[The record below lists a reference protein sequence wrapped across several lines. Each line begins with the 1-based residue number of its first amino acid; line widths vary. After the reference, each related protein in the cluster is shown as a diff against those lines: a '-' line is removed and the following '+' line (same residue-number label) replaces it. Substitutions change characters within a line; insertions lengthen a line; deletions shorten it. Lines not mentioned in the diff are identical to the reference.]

1 MSEETPQSLVL
12 ELQNPKIA
20 TPMRVEL
27 DRRVTVGRADT
38 TGTIVPEVDLSPYG
52 AEDSGISRQHLQL
65 FAENG
70 HPMVMDL
77 RSGNGTQLNG
87 MRLEPNKSYRLRD
100 EDMLKLGSFELKVKI
115 VARPAPP
122 APTAATS
129 TVEIKREGGTMPLNA
144 GKIFRGRGEL
154 IMIVEDDAAVA
165 QLIALV
171 LQRAG
176 YTTHI
181 SRDVLSAMRFYTQK
195 HPNAI
200 VLDLMLPDM
209 HGLELCRYVRR
220 DPQNNDT
227 PIIIT
232 SALKTAA
239 MIAQSMQAGANQFL
253 GKPFSAQ
260 ELASVVT
267 SFVHQSQSGEP
278 SMNTK
283 ALVGT
288 APLQKLKPDTRKNT
302 AVLFVAGY
310 GDDPV
315 TIKLAEPV
323 SLGRAGNTAVKSHVD
338 LSRFEAAD
346 LGVSRLHAKLHYNAG
361 AFLVEDMGSANGTF
375 INGEPVPPRQPTGVQ
390 NGDEVRL
397 GRLRMYI
404 YFLTDPEE

>member
-1 MSEETPQSLVL
+1 MADETPQSLII
-12 ELQNPKIA
+12 ELQNPKL
-20 TPMRVEL
+20 PNPLRVQL
-27 DRRVTVGRADT
+27 DRRVTVGRSDA
-38 TGTIVPEVDLSPYG
+38 TGTIVPEVDLTPYG
-52 AEDSGISRQHLQL
+52 AEDSGVSRQHLQL
-65 FAENG
+65 FAEND

-100 EDMLKLGSFELKVKI
+100 DDQLKLGSFDLKVKI
-115 VARPAPP
+115 VARPVAAPP
-122 APTAATS
+122 A
-129 TVEIKREGGTMPLNA
+129 VEIKREGGTMPLNP
-144 GKIFRGRGEL
+144 GKIFRGQGEL

-232 SALKTAA
+232 SALKTPA

-267 SFVHQSQSGEP
+267 SFVHQSQSGET

-288 APLQKLKPDTRKNT
+288 APLQKLKPDSRRNT

-315 TIKLAEPV
+315 TVKLTEPV
-323 SLGRAGNTAVKSHVD
+323 SLGRAGNQAVKSHVD
-338 LSRFEAAD
+338 LSRFEAVD

-375 INGEPVPPRQPTGVQ
+375 INGEPVPPRQPTAVH

-404 YFLTDPEE
+404 YFLTDPDE

>member
-1 MSEETPQSLVL
+1 MSEETPANVVL
-12 ELQNPKIA
+12 ELHNPA
-20 TPMRVEL
+20 LPEPVRVPL
-27 DRRVTVGRADT
+27 DRRRIVGRADA
-38 TGTIVPEVDLSPYG
+38 TGTIVPEIDLTPYG
-52 AEDSGISRQHLQL
+52 AEEAGVSRQHLQL
-65 FAENG
+65 FTENE

-77 RSGNGTQLNG
+77 RSGNGTLLNG
-87 MRLEPNKSYRLRD
+87 MRLEPNKAYRLRE
-100 EDMLKLGSFELKVKI
+100 EDQLRLGNFELTVKI
-115 VARPAPP
+115 VAKPAA
-122 APTAATS
+122 APLTVIDARNDVTA
-129 TVEIKREGGTMPLNA
+129 PLT
-144 GKIFRGRGEL
+144 GKIFRGHGEL

-232 SALKTAA
+232 SALKTPA
-239 MIAQSMQAGANQFL
+239 MIAQSMQAGANLFL

-260 ELASVVT
+260 ELASVIT
-267 SFVHQSQSGEP
+267 TYVHQQQTGEAA
-278 SMNTK
+278 MNTK

-288 APLQKLKPDTRKNT
+288 APLQKLKPDTRRNM

-310 GDDPV
+310 GDDPITV
-315 TIKLAEPV
+315 KLSEPV
-323 SLGRAGNTAVKSHVD
+323 SMGRAGNLSVKSHVD
-338 LSRFEAAD
+338 LSRFEAVD
-346 LGVSRLHAKLHYNAG
+346 LGVSRLHAKLQYSAG
-361 AFLVEDMGSANGTF
+361 SFMVEDMGSANGTF
-375 INGEPVPPRQPTGVQ
+375 VNGEPIPPREPTAMQ
-390 NGDEVRL
+390 NGDELRL

-404 YFLTDPEE
+404 YFLTDPE